1 MNHQIDKS
9 INIKTEK
16 EEEKKKLLKGM
27 RACVR
32 VWGIIYC
39 LDLIY
44 YFINA
49 AYNLYAVV
57 DWVFWF

>member
-1 MNHQIDKS
+1 MQYVV
-9 INIKTEK
+9 KTLFSVIGK
-16 EEEKKKLLKGM
+16 PEEECVCVCVCV

-32 VWGIIYC
+32 GIIYC

-49 AYNLYAVV
+49 AYNLYVVV
-57 DWVFWF
+57 D